1 MSTLIQYF
9 INMEQRIEKK
19 FVFLP
24 GDKKKIDLLIIEG
37 FFKKL
42 YKNRRVN
49 SIYYDTNDLDC
60 LWDNINGF
68 SNRDKY
74 RVRWYNEINNS
85 EVFFEKKK
93 KINQI
98 TQKTKINLGK
108 FKNQDH
114 LNKFLESKDFVNE
127 IFKITTLNLKKTLNV
142 SYNRDYYID
151 NKKKLR
157 ITLDKKIITHKNF
170 DKKFNSNFVGLDHN
184 ILEFKYQNKDSGY
197 IRKKIN
203 NLKFNFRNQK
213 FSKYVQ
219 SFLLLGEIG
228 LH

>member
-1 MSTLIQYF
+1 MPILIQYF

-24 GDKKKIDLLIIEG
+24 GDNKKVDLLIIEG

-114 LNKFLESKDFVNE
+114 LNKFLGSKDFVNE
-127 IFKITTLNLKKTLNV
+127 IFKITTLNLNKTLNV

-170 DKKFNSNFVGLDHN
+170 DRKFNSNFASIDHN
-184 ILEFKYQNKDSGY
+184 ILEFKYLNKDSRY
-197 IRKKIN
+197 IREKIN

>member
-1 MSTLIQYF
+1 MPTLIQYF

-114 LNKFLESKDFVNE
+114 LNKFLESKDFVNK

-157 ITLDKKIITHKNF
+157 LTLDQKIITHKNF
-170 DKKFNSNFVGLDHN
+170 DKKFSNNFVGLDHN
-184 ILEFKYQNKDSGY
+184 ILEFKYQNEDSGY
-197 IRKKIN
+197 IRQKIN

>member
-1 MSTLIQYF
+1 
-9 INMEQRIEKK
+9 MEQRIEKK

-24 GDKKKIDLLIIEG
+24 GDRKKINLLIMSG

-42 YKNRRVN
+42 YKNRIVN
-49 SIYYDTNDLDC
+49 SIYFDTHNLDC

-68 SNRDKY
+68 SNRYKY
-74 RVRWYNEINNS
+74 RVRWYNSINNS

-93 KINQI
+93 KINKFK
-98 TQKTKINLGK
+98 QKTKIKLGK

-114 LNKFLESKDFVNE
+114 LNNFLQSRDFE
-127 IFKITTLNLKKTLNV
+127 KKIYQITTLNLKKTLNV
-142 SYNRDYYID
+142 SYSRDYYID

-157 ITLDKKIITHKNF
+157 ITVDEKIRTCKNT
-170 DKKFNSNFVGLDHN
+170 DKKFINSFVGLDHN
-184 ILEFKYQNKDSGY
+184 ILEFKYSNEDSEEVREK
-197 IRKKIN
+197 IKK
-203 NLKFNFRNQK
+203 LDFNFRNQK

-219 SFLLLGEIG
+219 SFLLLEEIG

>member
-1 MSTLIQYF
+1 MPLLIQYF

-108 FKNQDH
+108 FKN
-114 LNKFLESKDFVNE
+114 LWSYPSGPRLFV
-127 IFKITTLNLKKTLNV
+127 
-142 SYNRDYYID
+142 R
-151 NKKKLR
+151 
-157 ITLDKKIITHKNF
+157 
-170 DKKFNSNFVGLDHN
+170 
-184 ILEFKYQNKDSGY
+184 
-197 IRKKIN
+197 
-203 NLKFNFRNQK
+203 
-213 FSKYVQ
+213 
-219 SFLLLGEIG
+219 
-228 LH
+228 

>member
-1 MSTLIQYF
+1 MPILIRYF

-24 GDKKKIDLLIIEG
+24 GDQRKLDLLIIEG

-49 SIYYDTNDLDC
+49 SIYYDTHDLDC

-74 RVRWYNEINNS
+74 RVRWYDEINNS

-93 KINQI
+93 KINQV
-98 TQKTKINLGK
+98 TQKNKISLGK
-108 FKNQDH
+108 FKNQDQ
-114 LNKFLESKDFVNE
+114 LNNFLESKDFENE
-127 IFKITTLNLKKTLNV
+127 TFNITTLNLIKTLNV
-142 SYNRDYYID
+142 SYSRDYYID
-151 NKKKLR
+151 NREKLR
-157 ITLDKKIITHKNF
+157 ITLDKKITTHKNF
-170 DKKFNSNFVGLDHN
+170 DRKFNSNFVNLDHN
-184 ILEFKYQNKDSGY
+184 ILEFKYLNEDSRF
-197 IRKKIN
+197 IREKIH
-203 NLKFNFRNQK
+203 NLNFNLRNQK
-213 FSKYVQ
+213 FSKYVH